1 MREKTKS
8 HTKSDPKTKTKTD
21 TENPTEPISERHQ
34 GLDVIMDDESYYPFS
49 SPYLNYYYVKKGMD
63 ASIKK
68 NSKEKPNM
76 SLN

>member
-8 HTKSDPKTKTKTD
+8 HTKSDPKTKID

-34 GLDVIMDDESYYPFS
+34 GLDIIMDDESYYPFS

-63 ASIKK
+63 VSIKK
-68 NSKEKPNM
+68 IQKKSQI
-76 SLN
+76 